1 VGFQL
6 PITIVDA
13 VKKVQTGDLVLPA
26 IQREFVWEEPQIIRL
41 FDSVLRVIPLV
52 HSYPGRSRPKPWAT
66 FAFTVSLEIIMR
78 KTTPTVLCLTFL
90 LTARLQQ
97 CSTGS
102 SA

>member
-13 VKKVQTGDLVLPA
+13 VKRVQTGDLVLPA

-41 FDSVLRVIPLV
+41 FDSVLRG
-52 HSYPGRSRPKPWAT
+52 YPIGSFLSWKVSAR
-66 FAFTVSLEIIMR
+66 TVGDFRFYGFIKNYHEKII
-78 KTTPTVLCLTFL
+78 PTVLCLTFP
-90 LTARLQQ
+90 LTVRLQQ

-102 SA
+102 SV